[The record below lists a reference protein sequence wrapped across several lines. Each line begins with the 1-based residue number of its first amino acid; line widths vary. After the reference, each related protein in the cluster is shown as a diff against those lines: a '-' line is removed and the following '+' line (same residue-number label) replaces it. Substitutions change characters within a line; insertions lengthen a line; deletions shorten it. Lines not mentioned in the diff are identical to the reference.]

1 MAAVTTGYSWSNEQI
16 TPALLN
22 QMWTSSTF
30 NASAVDESTTAL
42 SGGAVIVRD
51 GGVTAGKLATTLD
64 LSSNNLTFPSGG
76 IVQGEVDTATK
87 AEMEGESA
95 AGICVPATLKN
106 HPGVA
111 KCYGVVTYDTSTPA
125 FSGGY
130 NVASVSEVSGEDER
144 RITFTNRMANAN
156 YVIHI
161 TAERE
166 DDEKQPYI
174 LHRTTT
180 HFDIHGNAGDTSFVK
195 LHFTVFGQ
203 LE

>member
-1 MAAVTTGYSWSNEQI
+1 MAKVVTGYSWSNEQI

-51 GGVTAGKLATTLD
+51 GGVTVAKLATTLD

-111 KCYGVVTYDTSTPA
+111 KCYGVVTYDTSSPTL
-125 FSGGY
+125 SGGY
-130 NVASVSEVSGEDER
+130 NVASVTEPSEDKR
-144 RITFTNRMANAN
+144 RITFTNAMANAN
-156 YVIHI
+156 YVIHL
-161 TAERE
+161 TAENE
-166 DDEKQPYI
+166 DHEGQPYI
-174 LHRTTT
+174 PINRTTGS
-180 HFDIHGNAGDTSFVK
+180 FDIDSGAGDASGVK
-195 LHFTVFGQ
+195 VHFTVFGQ
-203 LE
+203 LA